1 MRYRALCGAAV
12 AAAAMLDLSGCATA
26 CTANVDK
33 LASLQRGMSYQE
45 ATRIMGCPGR
55 PVAREGS
62 DPGVQSIEWEGPGPN
77 LFMSTELD
85 FLDDK
90 LLYYTT
96 RSRSG
101 F

>member
-1 MRYRALCGAAV
+1 MRYRALCGAAL
-12 AAAAMLDLSGCATA
+12 AAAATSDLSGCATA

-45 ATRIMGCPGR
+45 ATRIMGCSGR
-55 PVAREGS
+55 PVARDGLDRAVLS
-62 DPGVQSIEWEGPGPN
+62 VEWEGPGPN

-85 FLDDK
+85 FLDDQ

>member
-1 MRYRALCGAAV
+1 MRYRALCGAAL
-12 AAAAMLDLSGCATA
+12 AAVAMLDLSGCVTA
-26 CTANVDK
+26 CSANADK
-33 LASLQRGMSYQE
+33 LASLQPGMSYDE
-45 ATRIMGCPGR
+45 ASRIMGCPGR
-55 PVAREGS
+55 PVARDRSESGLFS
-62 DPGVQSIEWEGPGPN
+62 VEWEGPGPN

>member
-1 MRYRALCGAAV
+1 MRYRALCGAAL
-12 AAAAMLDLSGCATA
+12 AAAAMLDLSGCAST
-26 CTANVDK
+26 CTANAEK
-33 LASLQRGMSYQE
+33 LATLQRGMSSQE
-45 ATRIMGCPGR
+45 ATRVMGCAGR
-55 PVAREGS
+55 PVAREYS
-62 DPGVQSIEWEGPGPN
+62 DPGLLSIEWEGPGPN

-90 LLYYTT
+90 LLYYST